1 MSETSFDLIVL
12 GGGLVGAS
20 FALAMAQQGR
30 RVALIEGQRLDG
42 VELDR
47 GWDARIYA
55 VSPQNLAFLDRLG
68 AAPDR
73 SRVGTVASMDVH
85 GDRGGRLRFAAADIG
100 AAELAVIAENR
111 WMLAALWQRVRAADI
126 AVFDGARV
134 ARLQTNTL
142 RAFLTLED
150 GTQLDAALLVG
161 ADGANS
167 WVRQQIG
174 LEAAVK
180 PYGQSGVVA
189 NFACEKPH
197 GDCARQWF
205 FGDSVLAWLP
215 LPGNRLSM
223 VWSTFDPDRLTSL
236 SDAELADTVAH
247 AGDRELGALTTLT
260 PASAFPLRLIRPQG
274 VIARRVALIGDAAHT
289 VHPLAGQGVNLGF
302 QDAEVLAAG
311 LADADDI
318 GAWARLRRYERVRRE
333 AVRTMQY
340 TCDGLFELFHR
351 QTLPGL
357 DRLRNAGLS
366 LVDRLGPLKRQLAR
380 HAAGR

>member
-1 MSETSFDLIVL
+1 MSQTSFDLIVL

-42 VELDR
+42 LELET

-55 VSPQNLAFLDRLG
+55 ISPQNLAFLDRLG
-68 AAPDR
+68 AGPDR
-73 SRVGTVASMDVH
+73 SRVGTVASMDVR

-111 WMLAALWQRVRAADI
+111 WMLAALWQRVHAADI

-134 ARLQTNTL
+134 ERLQTNAL
-142 RAFLTLED
+142 RAFLTLGD

-167 WVRQQIG
+167 WVRGQMG
-174 LEAAVK
+174 LEASIK

-223 VWSTFDPDRLTSL
+223 VWSTFEPDRLTSL
-236 SDAELADTVAH
+236 SDAGLADTVAR
-247 AGDRELGALTTLT
+247 AGNRELGALTTLT

-302 QDAEVLAAG
+302 QDAEVLADG
-311 LADADDI
+311 LVDADDI
-318 GAWARLRRYERVRRE
+318 GAWARLRRYERARRE

-351 QTLPGL
+351 QTMPGL